1 VLRTDAVRPHALR
14 RRTESADFVASHLQ
28 VDGDVRDCKAVERL
42 STAMLRLVFPDL
54 ARVDLDDFRRLC
66 VEPARQARG
75 MIRDQLRLRDP
86 EYQAPPLAV
95 EGVV

>member
-14 RRTESADFVASHLQ
+14 QRTEYADFVASHLQ
-28 VDGDVRDCKAVERL
+28 VDGDVRDCKAVERFT
-42 STAMLRLVFPDL
+42 TAMLRLVFPDL

-66 VEPARQARG
+66 VEPARQARA

-86 EYQAPPLAV
+86 EHQAPPLAV
-95 EGVV
+95 EVVE